1 MADLNSIGKMRTEEE
16 SVSSSDEK
24 QHDKWPYNV
33 KQQQQGWPYNWWRL
47 MDNYKIG
54 VIPLPLFII
63 AGILIFAE
71 VLVTGKLPSEIV
83 VMVVTCAFF
92 GFLCGEIGK
101 RLPIVGKMGAAAI
114 CATFIPSALV
124 YYGILPT
131 PVVQAT
137 TKFYKDTHILY
148 LYICCIIV
156 GSIMN
161 MDKRTLIQ
169 GFLKIFGPMVC
180 GEIVGMLVGVGVGYL
195 LGLSPFETFFFLVLP
210 IMAGGVGEGAIPLS
224 IGYASILGMEQG
236 EALGRVLPIVMLGG
250 LTGIICGGVLNRL
263 GKAYPHLTGNGRLLP
278 ASEDDE
284 LMGDKKAA
292 KAESV
297 IDVTTFASGVLLA
310 AILYM
315 IGMIGHKLTGIPAPV
330 GMLFA
335 AVFVKLVSGVS
346 PKVLSGSQVVY
357 KFFQTSVTYPILFAV
372 GVAIT
377 PWDKIVAAFTI
388 TNLIVIVCTVVSLVT
403 TGFFVAK
410 KLGMYPIDAAVI
422 SCCQSGQGGTG
433 DVAILTAAERME
445 LMPFAQIATRIGGAI
460 NVSVSLLILGNFL
473 V

>member
-1 MADLNSIGKMRTEEE
+1 MTDLSSAKKLQPE
-16 SVSSSDEK
+16 SQPGNTVNLDSK
-24 QHDKWPYNV
+24 PKFWPY
-33 KQQQQGWPYNWWRL
+33 GWWKL
-47 MDNYKIG
+47 MDDYKVG
-54 VIPLPLFII
+54 VIPLPFFII
-63 AGILIFAE
+63 AGILILTE
-71 VLVTGKLPSEIV
+71 VFVTGKLPSEIV
-83 VMVVTCAFF
+83 VMVVTCGFF

-131 PVVQAT
+131 PIVEAT

-161 MDKRTLIQ
+161 MDRRTLIQ
-169 GFLKIFGPMVC
+169 GFLRIFVPMVC
-180 GEIVGMLVGVGVGYL
+180 GEIVGMLVGVGVGFL

-224 IGYASILGMEQG
+224 IGYAAILGMEQG
-236 EALGRVLPIVMLGG
+236 DALGRVLPIVMLGG
-250 LTGIICGGVLNRL
+250 LTGIICGGILNRL
-263 GKAYPHLTGNGRLLP
+263 GKMYPHLTGNGKLLP
-278 ASEDDE
+278 PSEKED
-284 LMGDKKAA
+284 LLTHKITKT
-292 KAESV
+292 ESAM
-297 IDVTTFASGVLLA
+297 DVTTFASGVLLA
-310 AILYM
+310 AMLYM
-315 IGMIGHKLTGIPAPV
+315 VGMIGHKVTGIPAPV

-377 PWDKIVAAFTI
+377 PWEKIVEAFTI

-403 TGFFVAK
+403 TGFFVSK